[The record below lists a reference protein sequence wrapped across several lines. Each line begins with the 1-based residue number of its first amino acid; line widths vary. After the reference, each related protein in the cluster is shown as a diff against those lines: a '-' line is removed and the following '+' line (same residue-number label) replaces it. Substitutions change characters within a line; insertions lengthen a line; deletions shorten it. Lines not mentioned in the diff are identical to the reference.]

1 MKNIFYFSYYYIFF
15 IKIIMTNDINNNIN
29 NIPEK
34 CLELCS
40 QKGGICT
47 ENLKCICKKGYST
60 DFSDENFYFCNY
72 KQYNKKIAGT
82 LELIFGFGFGHF
94 YCHRY
99 LNGFIQLIIE
109 YILCCLMACITC
121 ILFKLDMEA
130 YNGYISENTYTIT
143 CIYFPS
149 IFLALVLWQI
159 ADSIYFFSC
168 YYKDGNGISLY

>member
-1 MKNIFYFSYYYIFF
+1 MVY
-15 IKIIMTNDINNNIN
+15 
-29 NIPEK
+29 EK

-40 QKGGICT
+40 HVGGICT
-47 ENLKCICKKGYST
+47 EDLKCKCKKGYST

-72 KQYNKKIAGT
+72 KQFNKIIAGS

-99 LNGFIQLIIE
+99 LNGSIQLIVE
-109 YILCCLMACITC
+109 FILCCIMACITC
-121 ILFKLDMEA
+121 ILIKIDMIA
-130 YNGYISENTYTIT
+130 YNGYLSESTYTII
-143 CIYFPS
+143 CIYFPP
-149 IFLALVLWQI
+149 IVLALVLWQI